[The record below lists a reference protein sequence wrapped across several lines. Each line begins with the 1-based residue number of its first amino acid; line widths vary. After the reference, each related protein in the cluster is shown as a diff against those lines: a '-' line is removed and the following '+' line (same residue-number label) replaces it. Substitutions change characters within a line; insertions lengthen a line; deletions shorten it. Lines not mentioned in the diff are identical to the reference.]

1 VNKAKRYIVRQLLHA
16 QGVMLVHVEHE
27 MYRVIRI
34 EQEGLTEKE
43 KQYMDKT
50 LQDLKAVSER
60 LTKFTAHIHKSLP

>member
-1 VNKAKRYIVRQLLHA
+1 
-16 QGVMLVHVEHE
+16 MLVHVEHE

-34 EQEGLTEKE
+34 EQAGLTDKE

-50 LQDLKAVSER
+50 LSDLKAVRER